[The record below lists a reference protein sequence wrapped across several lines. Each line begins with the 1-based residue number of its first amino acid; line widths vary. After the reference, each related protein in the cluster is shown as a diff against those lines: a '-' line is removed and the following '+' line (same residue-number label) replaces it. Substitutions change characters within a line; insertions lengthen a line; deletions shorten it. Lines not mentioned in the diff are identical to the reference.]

1 MRKLKRTVK
10 INNLKKILL
19 VAQWEFV
26 EKVRTKAFIISLI
39 VSPIIMI
46 AFSLGP
52 TLMISNHEDEAP
64 KPIGIIDNTGIFTKP
79 LASKI
84 TKYRIKKE
92 QPNYLLR
99 NLYEKDTDYKTLKQ
113 LADSLVLQNDID
125 AYIAISSVNDSLKI
139 EYRSRSAGSFKDIR
153 RFENALNEIRIENEF
168 VKRGADTGLIKVVNS
183 NVEVNPYKVEKGG
196 KESKSDFLGTFLSS
210 LIFIIV
216 LMMTILSSGG
226 MLIRSLVEEKSS
238 RLIEILVSSCTS
250 RELLGGKVIGLS
262 LLGLLQVFVWG
273 VFSTILVS
281 NNIIP
286 LEAFNS
292 IVPMLVYFVLGFL
305 FYSAI
310 FVGIGSI
317 VSTEQEAQMIN
328 GYLTLFL
335 LIPIIFTVPAI
346 ENPDSIFVKVL
357 SYIPFTTPTIMILR
371 LNISEIAFSEI
382 LITFVILSAATIF
395 SVIFASKL
403 FRIGIL
409 SYGKMP
415 RLKEII
421 QWMKEK

>member
-1 MRKLKRTVK
+1 M
-10 INNLKKILL
+10 KKILV
-19 VAQWEFV
+19 VAKWEFI

-39 VSPIIMI
+39 VSPIIML

-52 TLMISNHEDEAP
+52 TLMISNHEDDSP
-64 KPIGIIDNTGIFTKP
+64 KPIGIIDDTGIFVKQ

-84 TKYRIKKE
+84 TKYKIINY

-99 NLYEKDTDYKTLKQ
+99 NLNENGSDFKTLKSH
-113 LADSLVLQNDID
+113 ADLLVLQNEID
-125 AYIAISSVNDSLKI
+125 AYIAITKRNDSLKI
-139 EYRSRSAGSFKDIR
+139 EYRSRSAGSFKDIK

-168 VKRGADTGLIKVVNS
+168 AKRGADKALISIVNS
-183 NVEVNPYKVEKGG
+183 NVELTPYKVEKGG
-196 KESKSDFLGTFLSS
+196 KVSKSDFIGTFLSS
-210 LIFIIV
+210 LVFILV

-226 MLIRSLVEEKSS
+226 MLIRSLVEEKSN
-238 RLIEILVSSCTS
+238 RLIEILVSSCSS

-273 VFSTILVS
+273 IFSTLLVS

-286 LEAFNS
+286 LEAFTN
-292 IVPMLVYFVLGFL
+292 IIPMLVYFVMGYL

-346 ENPDSIFVKVL
+346 ENPDSVFVRIL

-371 LNISEIAFSEI
+371 LNVSQIHLQEI
-382 LITFVILSAATIF
+382 LITFSILTAATIG
-395 SVIFASKL
+395 SIIFASKI
-403 FRIGIL
+403 FKIGIL

-415 RLKEII
+415 RIKEIF
-421 QWMKEK
+421 QWMKEN

>member
-1 MRKLKRTVK
+1 M
-10 INNLKKILL
+10 
-19 VAQWEFV
+19 VAKWEFI
-26 EKVRTKAFIISLI
+26 EKVKTKAFLVSLI
-39 VSPIIMI
+39 LSPILIL

-52 TLMISNHEDEAP
+52 TLLVTGREDSSP
-64 KPIGIIDNTGIFTKP
+64 KPIGIIDNTDTFISS
-79 LASKI
+79 LNSKI
-84 TKYRIKKE
+84 SKYRIKND
-92 QPNYLLR
+92 QPNYLIR
-99 NLYEKDTDYKTLKQ
+99 NLNDKSISLKELKKT
-113 LADSLVLQNDID
+113 ADSLVLDNSIE
-125 AYIAISSVNDSLKI
+125 AYLSITKINDSVLI
-139 EYRSRSAGSFKDIR
+139 EYRGRSAGNFKDIK

-168 VKRGADTGLIKVVNS
+168 KLRGADTSLIRIVNS
-183 NVEVNPYKVEKGG
+183 NIDIKSIKVEKAG
-196 KESKSDFLGTFLSS
+196 KETKSDFLGTFFSS

-238 RLIEILVSSCTS
+238 RLIEILVSSCTA

-262 LLGLLQVFVWG
+262 LLGLLQLLVWSL
-273 VFSTILVS
+273 FSTILVS

-286 LEAFNS
+286 VEAFNN
-292 IVPMLVYFVLGFL
+292 IIPMLIYFALGYL
-305 FYSAI
+305 FYSSI

-335 LIPIIFTVPAI
+335 LVPIIFILPAI
-346 ENPDSIFVKVL
+346 ENPDSYFVKVL

-371 LNISEIAFSEI
+371 LNISNIPITEI
-382 LITFVILSAATIF
+382 LITFFVLAVSTFF
-395 SVIFASKL
+395 SIIFASKI
-403 FRIGIL
+403 FHIGIL

-415 RLKEII
+415 KLKEII

>member
-1 MRKLKRTVK
+1 M
-10 INNLKKILL
+10 KKILV
-19 VAQWEFV
+19 VAKWEFI

-39 VSPIIMI
+39 VSPIIML

-52 TLMISNHEDEAP
+52 TLMISNHEDDSP
-64 KPIGIIDNTGIFTKP
+64 KPIGIIDDTGIFVKQ
-79 LASKI
+79 LALKI
-84 TKYRIKKE
+84 TKYKITNY

-99 NLYEKDTDYKTLKQ
+99 NLNETGSDFKTLKTH
-113 LADSLVLQNDID
+113 ADLLVLQNEID
-125 AYIAISSVNDSLKI
+125 AYIAITKKNDSLKI
-139 EYRSRSAGSFKDIR
+139 EYRSRSAGSFKDIK
-153 RFENALNEIRIENEF
+153 RFENAINEIRIENEF
-168 VKRGADTGLIKVVNS
+168 AKRGADKALISIVNS
-183 NVEVNPYKVEKGG
+183 NVELTPYKVEKGG
-196 KESKSDFLGTFLSS
+196 KVSKSDFIGTFLSS
-210 LIFIIV
+210 LVFIIV

-226 MLIRSLVEEKSS
+226 MLIRSLVEEKSN
-238 RLIEILVSSCTS
+238 RLIEILVSSCSS

-273 VFSTILVS
+273 IFSTLLVS

-286 LEAFNS
+286 LEAFTN
-292 IVPMLVYFVLGFL
+292 IIPMLVYFVMGYL

-346 ENPDSIFVKVL
+346 ENPDSIFVRVL

-371 LNISEIAFSEI
+371 LNVSQIHLQEI
-382 LITFVILSAATIF
+382 LITFSILTAATIG
-395 SVIFASKL
+395 SIIFASKI
-403 FRIGIL
+403 FKIGIL

-415 RLKEII
+415 RIKEIF
-421 QWMKEK
+421 QWMKEN